1 MHRISALLLPAL
13 LMAGCTSS
21 QPTAGDP
28 DPKQVANGVPKMP
41 NHNDPEVWDKMAE
54 DYEAKAHPFT
64 SLYAKA
70 MLSRLKVGPG
80 VRFIDVATGT
90 GAAAFPAAEA
100 GADVVAIDF
109 SEGMVQ
115 RLRAHEV
122 ANIDARRMDGQ
133 ALELPDASF
142 DVTVSA
148 FGVMFFP
155 DWRKGLREMARVT
168 KPGGTAAVMTWRDP
182 HGAGISQ
189 VLGEVCRD
197 LFPDLKMPSPPAGM
211 VELSDPQ
218 RLAEAMVAAGFETPT
233 VESLKEKYKFKVEKL
248 FDSNPWSSRL
258 DATRQKAVIEE
269 VRRRFGR
276 NRDGDDLFI
285 VSEALLARAKR
296 R

>member
-1 MHRISALLLPAL
+1 MHRTSALILLAL

-28 DPKQVANGVPKMP
+28 DQKQVANGVPKMP

-80 VRFIDVATGT
+80 VRFLDVATGT

-115 RLRAHEV
+115 RLRAHKV

-133 ALELPDASF
+133 APRTARCVVRCHGL
-142 DVTVSA
+142 
-148 FGVMFFP
+148 
-155 DWRKGLREMARVT
+155 GLRRDVLPRLAQGAAGDGPRDQARR
-168 KPGGTAAVMTWRDP
+168 TAAVMTWRDP

-197 LFPDLKMPSPPAGM
+197 LFPDLKMPSPPSGM

-218 RLAEAMVAAGFETPT
+218 RLAKAMVAAGFETPT
-233 VESLKEKYKFKVEKL
+233 VESLKEKYTFKVEKL
-248 FDSNPWSSRL
+248 FDNNPWSSRL

-269 VRRRFGR
+269 VRRRFGQ
-276 NRDGDDLFI
+276 NRDGEDLFI
-285 VSEALLARAKR
+285 ESEALLARAKR